1 MEADLKTT
9 SSYIAHLPAIL
20 QQGPFMRRFLL
31 AFEAI
36 LSGGI
41 APPEEGQTTPVGLEA
56 TLDGVHKL
64 LMPDIA
70 PEEFLPWL
78 AQWVARSINDD
89 WSLATTR
96 AILGQTIPLYRKRGT
111 KEGLQ
116 AVLDIC
122 TGGATVTEIPT
133 DPRPHY
139 FEVTLTV
146 AERDPALLASKA
158 RQVRSIIDQ
167 EKPAHTYYAL
177 RIQYPGLRISNS
189 PSAANGYGEGM
200 IVGHNTVLGTVAAS
214 SSELKSGSS

>member
-20 QQGPFMRRFLL
+20 QQGPFMERFLL

-36 LSGGI
+36 LSGALA
-41 APPEEGQTTPVGLEA
+41 APEGGPPTPIGLEEA
-56 TLDGVHKL
+56 LDNVHNL
-64 LMPDIA
+64 LLPDIA
-70 PEEFLPWL
+70 PQEFLPWL
-78 AQWVARSINDD
+78 AQWVARSISDD

-96 AILGQTIPLYRKRGT
+96 AILSQTIPLYRKRGT

-146 AERDPALLASKA
+146 NERSPALLASKA

-177 RIQYPGLRISNS
+177 RIQYPGLRISNN
-189 PSAANGYGEGM
+189 PKAASSYGEGV
-200 IVGHNTVLGTVAAS
+200 IVGHNTVLGTVVAS